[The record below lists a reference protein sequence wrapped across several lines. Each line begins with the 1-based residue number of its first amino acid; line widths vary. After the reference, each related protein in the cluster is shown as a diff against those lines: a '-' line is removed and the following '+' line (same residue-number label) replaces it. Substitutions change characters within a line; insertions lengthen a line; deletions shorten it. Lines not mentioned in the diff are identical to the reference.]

1 MKRFFLPVLLVIGLL
16 ASVSCERQKNKWSK
30 FFGYT
35 HDDIVGT
42 YSFSNVKDAFDGL
55 EEVEETH
62 HCDLCDDAQI
72 TIAAISDRTIRFS
85 INCPSANFARDYIGS
100 ASINSS
106 DFKIDM
112 TTGFLFSGSKIRAYN
127 LMAYVYK
134 NEAQQVRLHGFASAD
149 VYGLV
154 PTGIPQVNDTVK
166 TSSHTYYFD
175 VIKN

>member
-62 HCDLCDDAQI
+62 HCDLCADAEI
-72 TIAAISDRTIRFS
+72 TIAAISDHTIRFS
-85 INCPSANFARDYIGS
+85 INCPSANFTRDYTGS
-100 ASINSS
+100 ASINSG

-112 TTGFLFSGSKIRAYN
+112 TTGFLYSGSKIRAYN